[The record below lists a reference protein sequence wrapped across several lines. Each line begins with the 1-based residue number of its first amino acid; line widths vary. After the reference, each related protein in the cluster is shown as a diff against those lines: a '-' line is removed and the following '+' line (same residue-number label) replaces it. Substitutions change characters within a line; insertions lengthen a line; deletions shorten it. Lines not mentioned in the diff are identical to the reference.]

1 MIGCGMAERSGGAQG
16 AAQRSRTDAPADST
30 IASALLLTPRWTRDG
45 GVASHVMASAEALA
59 GEGLDVRVLCA
70 RVESDER
77 IGGVEVLERPG
88 LFDEQHGPA
97 ARLGPAFDGPPDV
110 VHVHQVDDPPLVRFL
125 RARAPVVV
133 SAHGYTACT
142 SGVHYFR
149 PGEECMR
156 PHGLGCIPNLALR
169 GCAHTNNPGRLP
181 RNYRQA
187 GRGLRTLLECDL
199 AISYSTAIDRHLAIN
214 GVQRRTIVPLF
225 TTLPPARGAE
235 HESGRRVLFAGRIV
249 APKGVAVL
257 IRAAGDVDAEFV
269 ICGDGWRLGEMREL
283 AARIGVTDRVR
294 FTGWLTPR
302 ELARELAEASVV
314 AMPSLW
320 PEPFGL
326 GGIEAFEAGRPV
338 VASLTGGIRDWL
350 EDGVNGLAVK
360 PGDARELARALNEL
374 LDDPARRRE
383 MGVAGREM
391 AAVRFSA
398 ASHLSALLGAYR
410 SARAAWEAGVPGPG
424 ARTVRDPS

>member
-1 MIGCGMAERSGGAQG
+1 MGERSGGAPG
-16 AAQRSRTDAPADST
+16 VAQRSGTEARADSA

-70 RVESDER
+70 RAESDER
-77 IGGVEVLERPG
+77 IGGVEVLEHPG
-88 LFDEQHGPA
+88 LFDEQRGPA

-110 VHVHQVDDPPLVRFL
+110 VHVHQVDDPALVRFL

-142 SGVHYFR
+142 SGVHYFQ

-156 PHGLGCIPNLALR
+156 AHGPGCIPNLTLR

-187 GRGLRTLLECDL
+187 GRGLRTLHECDL
-199 AISYSTAIDRHLAIN
+199 AIAYSTAVDRHLAIN
-214 GVQRRTIVPLF
+214 GIEERAIVPLF
-225 TTLPPARGAE
+225 TTLGPARGAE

-257 IRAAGDVDAEFV
+257 IRAAREVDAEFV
-269 ICGDGWRLGEMREL
+269 ICGDGWRLAEMREL
-283 AARIGVTDRVR
+283 AARTGVTDRVR
-294 FTGWLTPR
+294 FTGWLAPR
-302 ELARELAEASVV
+302 ELAQEIAEASVV

-350 EDGVNGLAVK
+350 ADGVNGLGVK
-360 PGDARELARALNEL
+360 PGDAGELARALNEL
-374 LDDPARRRE
+374 LDDPGRRRE
-383 MGVAGREM
+383 MGAAGREM
-391 AAVRFSA
+391 AAARFSA

-410 SARAAWEAGVPGPG
+410 SAREAWEAGAPAPG
-424 ARTVRDPS
+424 ARAVGDSA